1 MTQRSMSFI
10 KRTTFFIKVN
20 MSELKGQTIKDTH
33 KRHVMR
39 QQMAQIKASIQ
50 EDVDFLNKKT
60 ERVGAAIF
68 LMVDLVKDNIEFV
81 QPLIK
86 DTVAV
91 VSKPIVLTGSDVNE
105 IAQTIDS
112 RSARLHAIRSLIQ
125 LGKLSGR
132 FSPMNADL
140 IRSEIKSISDTCEGI
155 LQQIFSGVP
164 ATNTSFLHQ
173 ATLELPEEFF
183 AVKQPQKK
191 REEAPLET
199 EKKVVSMSKPRAS
212 VQVDEVKKASES
224 RVSSQLIKQD
234 RAVKIIGILSRTN
247 EASIKDI
254 AAEFPGVSE
263 KTIQRDMAKL
273 IDTGKVKT
281 EGKRRWTRYFLA

>member
-1 MTQRSMSFI
+1 MSFI
-10 KRTTFFIKVN
+10 KRTTVFIKVN

-50 EDVDFLNKKT
+50 GDVDFLNKKT

-68 LMVDLVKDNIEFV
+68 LMVDLVKDNMEFV

-91 VSKPIVLTGSDVNE
+91 VSKPIVLIGSDVNE
-105 IAQTIDS
+105 IAQTIDD
-112 RSARLHAIRSLIQ
+112 RSERLHAIRSLIQ

-140 IRSEIKSISDTCEGI
+140 VRSEIKSISDTCEGI

-191 REEAPLET
+191 GEEAPLET
-199 EKKVVSMSKPRAS
+199 EKKVVSMSKPRVS
-212 VQVDEVKKASES
+212 MQVDEVKKASEP
-224 RVSSQLIKQD
+224 RVSNETIKQD

-273 IDTGKVKT
+273 TDAGKVRT

>member
-1 MTQRSMSFI
+1 
-10 KRTTFFIKVN
+10 

-50 EDVDFLNKKT
+50 GDVDFLNKKT

-68 LMVDLVKDNIEFV
+68 LMVDLVKDNMEFV

-91 VSKPIVLTGSDVNE
+91 VSKPIVLIGSDVNE
-105 IAQTIDS
+105 IAQTIDD
-112 RSARLHAIRSLIQ
+112 RSERLHAIRSLIQ

-140 IRSEIKSISDTCEGI
+140 VRSEIKSISDTCEGI

-191 REEAPLET
+191 GEEAPLET
-199 EKKVVSMSKPRAS
+199 EKKVVSMSKPRVS
-212 VQVDEVKKASES
+212 MQVDEVKKASEP
-224 RVSSQLIKQD
+224 RVSNETIKQD

-273 IDTGKVKT
+273 TDAGKVRT